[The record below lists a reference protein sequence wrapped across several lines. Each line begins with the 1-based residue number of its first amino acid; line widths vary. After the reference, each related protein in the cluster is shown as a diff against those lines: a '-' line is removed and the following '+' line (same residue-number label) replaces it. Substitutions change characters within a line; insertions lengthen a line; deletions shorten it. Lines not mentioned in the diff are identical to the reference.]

1 MEDSQVG
8 EEAIA
13 CFEGEKSRAR
23 AGHWT
28 YARRWTDSFNMTGD
42 EWELA
47 DSAAENFGRSNARA
61 KRQRAVAGRS
71 VRVSQA
77 TPGRSTIGWHV
88 PRQLYRY

>member
-1 MEDSQVG
+1 MG
-8 EEAIA
+8 
-13 CFEGEKSRAR
+13 CFEGEKSRAELP
-23 AGHWT
+23 
-28 YARRWTDSFNMTGD
+28 TGPTQGGRIASIRDWD

-61 KRQRAVAGRS
+61 KRQRAVAGSS

-77 TPGRSTIGWHV
+77 TLGRSTIGWHV